1 MALFDNDDAAEKQHA
16 ESPFGA
22 VAEPAAQPQP
32 VSRRGKGIPM
42 SPPSSDMLDQVGNLS
57 RRLKM
62 LEERSAN
69 LSNRLQLTDHNMI
82 EGMKKLHSE
91 IRAHTDELQEMRQK
105 LREIDEKIGLIVRE
119 FKNVPRKEDIK
130 VLEKY
135 ITLWNPM
142 EFVTRTQAER
152 IIGEILEKKKDISQ
166 KKVDKPSE
174 REKISKIFKN
184 LQATD

>member
-1 MALFDNDDAAEKQHA
+1 MALFDTDDAAGKQPA

-22 VAEPAAQPQP
+22 VTEPAGQPSP
-32 VSRRGKGIPM
+32 RRGKGALV
-42 SPPSSDMLDQVGNLS
+42 SPPSDMLDQVGNLS

-69 LSNRLQLTDHNMI
+69 ISNRIQLTDHNTI
-82 EGMKKLHSE
+82 ESTKKLHSE

-105 LREIDEKIGLIVRE
+105 LREIEEKIGLIIRE
-119 FKNVPRKEDIK
+119 FKNVPRKEDMK

-152 IIGEILEKKKDISQ
+152 IVEEILERRKDLLQ
-166 KKVDKPSE
+166 KKVNKPSE
-174 REKISKIFKN
+174 KEKISKIFKN
-184 LQATD
+184 LQAAD